1 MKYNP
6 DDYEFAI
13 RVLHHR
19 QELSDKEVRE
29 WMEDPGHVKLLEE
42 MACIRMI
49 SGLPDISGLS
59 GPEDIPQRGRSF
71 KIFHMSA
78 IAASILLVF
87 FICSFFL
94 GKKREA
100 NMPTAVNTLIEPGG
114 IKARLIL
121 GNGQVVEL
129 GLGGQQIPGSVERIV
144 GEERR
149 EGLKYLPID
158 TIEAVEEMHILQV
171 PLGGFYKLQLSDGT
185 KVWLNAGTELRYPV
199 QFTGKKRE
207 VSLKGEGYFEVTENR
222 DKCFQVHLDDAS
234 ITVLGT
240 SFNVS
245 AYPEEKGIFTTLVNG
260 KVRFQRNNSPEE
272 VMLHPGEQCVMDKA
286 EGSTSVSEVDTGL
299 YTAWLNGRFV
309 FRDMPLEAIM
319 RQLERWYDF
328 RIVYLQPEIKQE
340 QFRGVIQRDSKIED
354 VFRAIE
360 LTTEVKFQ
368 IEGKKVTV
376 MKK

>member
-13 RVLHHR
+13 HVLHHR
-19 QELSDKEVRE
+19 QELSDEEVSK

-42 MACIRMI
+42 MACIRMVA
-49 SGLPDISGLS
+49 GNRDVAGLS
-59 GPEDIPQRGRSF
+59 EQKGFWQRHRRL
-71 KIFHMSA
+71 KIRYISA
-78 IAASILLVF
+78 VAASILLVF
-87 FICSFFL
+87 VLGSYFL
-94 GKKREA
+94 GVKREV
-100 NMPTAVNTLIEPGG
+100 NIPIAVNTSIEPGVT
-114 IKARLIL
+114 KAKLIL
-121 GNGQVVEL
+121 GDGQVVEL
-129 GLGGQQIPGSVERIV
+129 GIGGQKIPGSEKGIV
-144 GEERR
+144 GEEQQ
-149 EGLKYLPID
+149 EGLKYLPLD
-158 TIEAVEEMHILQV
+158 TIEAVDEMHILQV

-199 QFTGKKRE
+199 QFTGKRRE
-207 VSLKGEGYFEVTENR
+207 VYLRGEGYFEVVKNQ
-222 DKCFQVHLDDAS
+222 DICFQVHLDDAV

-245 AYPEEKGIFTTLVNG
+245 AYPEEKGIFTTLVDG
-260 KVRFQRNNSPEE
+260 RVRFQGNNSSEE
-272 VMLHPGEQCVMDKA
+272 VVLHPGEQCVMDKGQ
-286 EGSTSVSEVDTGL
+286 GSILVSEVDTEL

-328 RIVYLQPEIKQE
+328 RIVYLQPEIKRE

-360 LTTEVKFQ
+360 LATEVKFR